1 MLEEGF
7 MREFEG
13 ETEGD
18 VVESAFVWLCG
29 WRNWED
35 RAGVLIL
42 APDDDPPERD
52 DDILSAKN
60 PRRLEGVVKAS
71 EDKTFRLA
79 SCSFVLPRNCV
90 LAAVCRGV
98 ESLDVRRRGSRC
110 SSDVLLRPCSVS
122 DGGCSCDRRG

>member
-13 ETEGD
+13 EIEGD
-18 VVESAFVWLCG
+18 VVESALVWLCG
-29 WRNWED
+29 WRKWVG
-35 RAGVLIL
+35 RVGALIL
-42 APDDDPPERD
+42 APDDPPERD

-60 PRRLEGVVKAS
+60 PRRLGGARVS
-71 EDKTFRLA
+71 EESTSRLA
-79 SCSFVLPRNCV
+79 SCSIALPRNCV

-122 DGGCSCDRRG
+122 DGGCSCDRRV